1 MDGVTG
7 TTAADRQV
15 RLPRA
20 PGVKNKQPAP
30 TQITAEQLL
39 RESKALQADEFKPP
53 KVVITDPE
61 ELAEYRLGKRKDFE
75 DQVRRVGRWNA
86 SIWVKYAQWEEAQ
99 KDFRRARSVWERAL
113 DTDHRNVSVWLK
125 YVEMEMRH
133 RFVNH
138 ARNLWDRAVT
148 LLPRID
154 QLWYKYIH
162 MEEML
167 GNVPAARQIFER
179 WMQWEPDHHGWAAYI
194 KMELRY
200 GEVERARAIYER
212 YVRCL
217 PSVKAWVRYA
227 KFELKAGDAAKARSC
242 YERACEELGEDAQHQ
257 ELYIKFAEFETM
269 VGEVERARAIY
280 KYALDHLPK
289 SVAQDLH
296 RKFMAFE
303 KQHGGRESVEE
314 ALIAERRFAYEGA
327 VRQDPLNYD
336 SWFNYLRLEES
347 AGDVERCREVYE
359 RAIAAVPPAPEKRY
373 WQRYVYIWI
382 KYALFEELD
391 AEDIERGRE
400 VYRAALKIIPHS
412 IFTFGKIWIMAA
424 QLEIRARRLDAARK
438 IMGTAIGMCPK
449 DKLFRSYIEMEL
461 ALGCVDRCRTLYAQY
476 LKWNPANS
484 GAWGRFA
491 ELEAS
496 LGESERARSL
506 YELAIAQP
514 ALDMPEALWKAYID
528 FEIEEGDRERA
539 RDLYERLL
547 QRTHHVKVWL
557 SFAKFE
563 ATALEELALGVADED
578 DGKLLRPKEDSEGF
592 GDAEAVAE
600 RDARA
605 RMVFERGFKALREG
619 QPDAKEEAVMLL
631 EAWREFEKSLER
643 RGGQPDAVASKMPK
657 RVKRKRP
664 ILLADGTES
673 GGMEEYYDYVFPDEA
688 QGDSAAKLKLLEA
701 AQRWKKRQKTETL

>member
-1 MDGVTG
+1 MDSVVG

-15 RLPRA
+15 RLPRPTA
-20 PGVKNKQPAP
+20 VKNKGPAP

-39 RESKALQADEFKPP
+39 RESKALQADEFKAP
-53 KVVITDPE
+53 KVTITDPE
-61 ELAEYRLGKRKDFE
+61 ELAEYRLAKRKEFE

-113 DTDHRNVSVWLK
+113 DADHRNVSIWLK

-200 GEVERARAIYER
+200 GEVDRARSIYER
-212 YVRCL
+212 YVHCL
-217 PSVKAWVRYA
+217 PTVKAWVRYA
-227 KFELKAGDAAKARSC
+227 KFEMQNGNPSAARQC
-242 YERACEELGEDAQHQ
+242 YERACNELSDDVKDAD
-257 ELYIKFAEFETM
+257 LYIKFAEFETI
-269 VGEVERARAIY
+269 VGEIERARAIY
-280 KYALDHLPK
+280 KLAM
-289 SVAQDLH
+289 DLVPPH
-296 RKFMAFE
+296 SIGELQQKFMAFE
-303 KQHGGRESVEE
+303 KQHGGRESIEE
-314 ALIAERRFAYEGA
+314 AILSDRRLSYEEA

-336 SWFNYLRLEES
+336 AWFDYVRLEES
-347 AGDVERCREVYE
+347 SGNIERCREVYE
-359 RAIAAVPPAPEKRY
+359 RAIAAVPPAPEKKYWHRY
-373 WQRYVYIWI
+373 IYLWI
-382 KYALFEELD
+382 KYALFEELE
-391 AEDIERGRE
+391 AEDMDRCRE
-400 VYRAALKIIPHS
+400 VYRACLKLLPHKA
-412 IFTFGKIWIMAA
+412 FTFAKIWIMAA
-424 QLEIRARRLDAARK
+424 QFEIRAHRLDAARK
-438 IMGTAIGMCPK
+438 ILGMAIGLCPK
-449 DKLFRSYIEMEL
+449 NKLYRSYIEMEL
-461 ALGCVDRCRTLYAQY
+461 ALGCVDRCRKLYEQY
-476 LKWNPANS
+476 LSWNPANA

-496 LGESERARSL
+496 LGESERARAI
-506 YELAIAQP
+506 YELAIGQP

-539 RDLYERLL
+539 RALYERLL
-547 QRTHHVKVWL
+547 ERTHHVKVWL
-557 SFAKFE
+557 SYAKFE
-563 ATALEELALGVADED
+563 ATPLERLVDTMDEGHD
-578 DGKLLRPKEDSEGF
+578 DDDHDDDEKDVL
-592 GDAEAVAE
+592 E
-600 RDARA
+600 REERARA
-605 RMVFERGFKALREG
+605 IYKRGFKALREG

-631 EAWREFEKSLER
+631 ESWMEFEKTAVL
-643 RGGQPDAVASKMPK
+643 GGQIDVVTAKMPK

-664 ILLADGTES
+664 ILLPDGS
-673 GGMEEYYDYVFPDEA
+673 HGPGMEEYYDYVFPDEA
-688 QGDSAAKLKLLEA
+688 AQGDAAQKLKLLEA
-701 AQRWKKRQKTETL
+701 AQRWKKRQREEESS